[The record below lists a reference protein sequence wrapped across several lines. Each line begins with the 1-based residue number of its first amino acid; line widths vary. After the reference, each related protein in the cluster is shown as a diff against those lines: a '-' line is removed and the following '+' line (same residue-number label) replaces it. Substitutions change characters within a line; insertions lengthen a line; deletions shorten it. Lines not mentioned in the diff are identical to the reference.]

1 MLKAKDKE
9 KIITKYKV
17 HKTDTGSADVQVAI
31 LTEEIKQLTGHLKDH
46 PKDNSSRRGL
56 LKMVVQRKRL
66 LNFLEESN
74 KRKYNALVK
83 KLGLKS

>member
-1 MLKAKDKE
+1 MLKLKDKE
-9 KIITKYKV
+9 KIITKYKI
-17 HKTDTGSADVQVAI
+17 HKTDTGSTEVQVAI
-31 LTEEIKQLTGHLKDH
+31 LTEEIKRLSGHLKDH

-66 LNFLEESN
+66 LNFLGESN

-83 KLGLKS
+83 KLGLK

>member
-1 MLKAKDKE
+1 MLKTKEKE
-9 KIITKYKV
+9 KIISKYKI
-17 HKTDTGSADVQVAI
+17 HKTDTGSTDVQVAV
-31 LTEEIKQLTGHLKDH
+31 LTEEIKRLTGHLKDH

-83 KLGLKS
+83 KLGLK

>member
-1 MLKAKDKE
+1 MLKIKDKE
-9 KIITKYKV
+9 KIITKYKI
-17 HKTDTGSADVQVAI
+17 HKTDTGSTDVQVAI
-31 LTEEIKQLTGHLKDH
+31 LTEEIKRLSGHLKDH